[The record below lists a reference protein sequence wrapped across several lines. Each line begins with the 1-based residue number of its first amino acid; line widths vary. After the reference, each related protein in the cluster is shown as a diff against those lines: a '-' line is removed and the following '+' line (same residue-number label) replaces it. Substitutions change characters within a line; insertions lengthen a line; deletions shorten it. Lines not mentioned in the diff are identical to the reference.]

1 MRRVAVLLVIGGA
14 VAGLSLTA
22 ASDRLSL
29 AGRETIDTV
38 PVLVPDRPGA
48 AEYTIVF
55 GQDAGGR
62 TPLAARLAVF
72 RSPARPSD
80 AIPPALEALPMPQF
94 TPEHGRSRLLLAR
107 PALQIYAY
115 PTKEGAVCYV
125 LEPRGEGSC
134 LPFLI
139 DGAFPQVR
147 PWQDVWGL
155 VDDGAVRVDVRV
167 GAEWRPAEL
176 GRNAFYLPLP
186 THVAAPA
193 QILVH
198 ERTGPDHRYLIK
210 PCRIHRITPLA
221 WARPVGPGPC
231 G

>member
-1 MRRVAVLLVIGGA
+1 MDVRGRR
-14 VAGLSLTA
+14 
-22 ASDRLSL
+22 
-29 AGRETIDTV
+29 
-38 PVLVPDRPGA
+38 
-48 AEYTIVF
+48 
-55 GQDAGGR
+55 
-62 TPLAARLAVF
+62 PLAPRLGVF

-80 AIPPALEALPMPQF
+80 SVPPAPAPLPLPHV
-94 TPEHGRSRLLLAR
+94 TPERGRSRLLLTG
-107 PALQIYAY
+107 PALRIYAY

-155 VDDGAVRVDVRV
+155 VDDGAEAVDVRI
-167 GAEWRPAEL
+167 GADWRPARL

-186 THVAAPA
+186 ANVAAPA
-193 QILVH
+193 QVLVH
-198 ERTGPDHRYLIK
+198 ERTGPDHRYVIK
-210 PCRIHRITPLA
+210 PCRIHRVTPLA
-221 WARPVGPGPC
+221 GASPVGPGPC